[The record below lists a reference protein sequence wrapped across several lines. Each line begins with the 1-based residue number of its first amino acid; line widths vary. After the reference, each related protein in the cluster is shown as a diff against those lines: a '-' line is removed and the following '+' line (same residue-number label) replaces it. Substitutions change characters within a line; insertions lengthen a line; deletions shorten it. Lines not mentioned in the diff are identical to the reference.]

1 MKKLIIF
8 LFVLSGC
15 VPAVV
20 FAQQQFSFKDG
31 KFKIA
36 QFTDLHW
43 TPRSLA
49 CTETEATICAVLKAE
64 HPDIAIL
71 SGDVVT
77 EDPAID
83 GWKSVIRIFDE
94 ANYGKPRCGTHGKGR
109 YL

>member
-36 QFTDLHW
+36 LD
-43 TPRSLA
+43 TP
-49 CTETEATICAVLKAE
+49 I
-64 HPDIAIL
+64 
-71 SGDVVT
+71 SGV
-77 EDPAID
+77 
-83 GWKSVIRIFDE
+83 
-94 ANYGKPRCGTHGKGR
+94 Y
-109 YL
+109 